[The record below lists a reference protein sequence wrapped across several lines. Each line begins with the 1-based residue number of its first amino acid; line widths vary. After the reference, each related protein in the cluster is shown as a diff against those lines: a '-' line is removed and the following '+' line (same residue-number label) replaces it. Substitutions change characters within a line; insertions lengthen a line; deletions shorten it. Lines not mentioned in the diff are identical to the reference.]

1 MKFLFFVFSIIFINT
16 YLYSQS
22 KSEDEQM
29 KIMEQM
35 GELTPKHEFLDGF
48 VGAWNLK
55 LLNYSGLEEMA
66 GSGTANALMAFKG
79 HYLEINFT
87 SEFSAFPMTSQIT
100 IGYDTRSNQFFLISK
115 DDMTNYPLIL
125 TKGTLDPKEKQITLT
140 GKDYVLMYK
149 KEVNVRIVL
158 KKERENKF
166 TMKIYYQNNKSD
178 KLIVEYLFIKK
189 PE

>member
-1 MKFLFFVFSIIFINT
+1 MKFLFLVFSIYFINT

-29 KIMEQM
+29 KIMKQM
-35 GELTPKHEFLDGF
+35 GELTPKHDFLNQF
-48 VGAWNLK
+48 VGDWNLK
-55 LLNYSGLEEMA
+55 LINYSGLDEIA
-66 GSGTANALMAFKG
+66 GTGTANALMVYKG
-79 HYLEINFT
+79 HYLEINLA
-87 SEFSAFPMTSQIT
+87 SEFSAVEMVSQIA
-100 IGYDTRSNQFFLISK
+100 IGYDTRINQYFLISK

-125 TKGTLDPKEKQITLT
+125 TKGTLDQNENQLTLT

-158 KKERENKF
+158 KKYRDNKF
-166 TMKIYYQNNKSD
+166 TLKIYYQKDKTD

-189 PE
+189 P